1 MNRLIFSALFPLA
14 LSACSASE
22 SPAPNTGTTAQ
33 EAANQVSL
41 RVTGMT

>member
-1 MNRLIFSALFPLA
+1 MNRLILSALFPLA

-22 SPAPNTGTTAQ
+22 SPASNPGATAQ
-33 EAANQVSL
+33 EAANSVSL